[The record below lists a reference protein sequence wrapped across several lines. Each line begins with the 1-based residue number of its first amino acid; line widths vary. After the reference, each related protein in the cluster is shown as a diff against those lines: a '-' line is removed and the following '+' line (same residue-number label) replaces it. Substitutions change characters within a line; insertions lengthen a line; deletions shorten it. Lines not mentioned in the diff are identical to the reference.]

1 MTIATLRPKGQ
12 LTIPSQMLRQWNIK
26 PYDQVEISFQNGI
39 ITIVPANRND
49 KSKKRNLKAF
59 AGAGHGCWGETAESV
74 NESIHKLRDSW
85 SR

>member
-26 PYDQVEISFQNGI
+26 PYDQVEISFQNGV

-49 KSKKRNLKAF
+49 KSKKCNLKAF
-59 AGAGHGCWGETAESV
+59 AGIGRGCWGKTPESV
-74 NESIHKLRDSW
+74 NDSILNLRDSW